1 MARSE
6 QIVHAHKEI
15 EERFGLSAA
24 VRSGNTLYISGL
36 LSVSDS
42 FELIGAGDM
51 GAQIRRIY
59 ERLERVLAM
68 ADASLENVVSE
79 MSYTTDIEALGE
91 AAHIRAEF
99 YRNAKAAPPAATA
112 VEVRRLFLEG
122 AMLELV
128 ATAEL
133 P

>member
-1 MARSE
+1 MARAE
-6 QIVHAHKEI
+6 QIIHAHREI
-15 EERFGLSAA
+15 EEKFGLSAA

-42 FELIGAGDM
+42 FELIGPGDM
-51 GAQIRRIY
+51 AAQIRRIY
-59 ERLERVLAM
+59 QRLEHVLAV
-68 ADASLENVVSE
+68 ADATLENVVNE
-79 MSYTTDIEALGE
+79 TSYTTDIEALGE
-91 AAHIRAEF
+91 AAHIRAEL
-99 YRNAKAAPPAATA
+99 YRNANAAPPAATA